1 MVKLEEVEDE
11 ELEKAQPGPIS
22 EDEDDDFVDTA
33 GKGLWLVTTSTVLV
47 MVPYALAYVEEQQIM
62 EQEKEIRAQ
71 ERLQN
76 EMTPGVG
83 GAGEPRGAGL

>member
-1 MVKLEEVEDE
+1 M
-11 ELEKAQPGPIS
+11 
-22 EDEDDDFVDTA
+22 
-33 GKGLWLVTTSTVLV
+33 TTSTVLV

-62 EQEKEIRAQ
+62 EQEKEMRAQ

-83 GAGEPRGAGL
+83 GGGGEARPAGL